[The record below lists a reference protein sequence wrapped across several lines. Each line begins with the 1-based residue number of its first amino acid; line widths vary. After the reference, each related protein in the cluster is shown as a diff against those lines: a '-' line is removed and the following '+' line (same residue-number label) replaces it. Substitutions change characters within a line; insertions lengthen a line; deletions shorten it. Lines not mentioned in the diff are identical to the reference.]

1 MIFTNPPKSVS
12 MHHRVRAMTPTKS
25 SRIGAGITDG
35 RIYRNAEDPNDIVIA
50 ANVLDPAKGA
60 RMAASDDL
68 KTAMQKAGVLGAP
81 TIHLIG

>member
-1 MIFTNPPKSVS
+1 
-12 MHHRVRAMTPTKS
+12 MTPTN
-25 SRIGAGITDG
+25 R
-35 RIYRNAEDPNDIVIA
+35 V
-50 ANVLDPAKGA
+50 VLDPAKGA

>member
-1 MIFTNPPKSVS
+1 MIFTNPPKSVT
-12 MHHRVRAMTPTKS
+12 MHHGVRDDAHEM
-25 SRIGAGITDG
+25 SRIGAGTADG

-50 ANVLDPAKGA
+50 ANVFDPAKGA
-60 RMAASDDL
+60 RMAASDNL